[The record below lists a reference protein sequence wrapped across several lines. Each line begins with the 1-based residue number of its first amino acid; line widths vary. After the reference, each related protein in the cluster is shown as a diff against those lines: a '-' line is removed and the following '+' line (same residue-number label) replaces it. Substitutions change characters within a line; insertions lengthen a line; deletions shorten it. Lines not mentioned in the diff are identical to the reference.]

1 MEYNKMIMVEIP
13 LLLKYLILLMIL
25 YIVLWPQQHSHIMI
39 DWGWGI
45 DPTDYTLN
53 NTIVASWWYDKSKI
67 IIALA

>member
-25 YIVLWPQQHSHIMI
+25 DIVLWPQQHSHIMI
-39 DWGWGI
+39 DWGI
-45 DPTDYTLN
+45 DLTDYTLN